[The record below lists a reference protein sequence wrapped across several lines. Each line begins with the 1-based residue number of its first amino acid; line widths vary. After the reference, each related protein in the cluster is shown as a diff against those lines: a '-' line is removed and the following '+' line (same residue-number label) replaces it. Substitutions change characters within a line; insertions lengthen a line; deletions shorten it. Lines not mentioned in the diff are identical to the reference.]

1 MDFVHIYWCT
11 FNDVNKAPA
20 VGMQSRNFSLIA
32 EMHKNACSAGFVAH
46 ALRIEVT
53 RTPDSPSHHLSDA
66 ADTTHTECC
75 SAVALKCVSLGSRIL
90 SVALPV
96 CLTLWAGAVWWPL

>member
-1 MDFVHIYWCT
+1 MDFVHIEWCA

-20 VGMQSRNFSLIA
+20 VAIQSRNFSLSA

-46 ALRIEVT
+46 ALRIEMT
-53 RTPDSPSHHLSDA
+53 KTPDSPSHLLSDA
-66 ADTTHTECC
+66 AGTTHSECC

-96 CLTLWAGAVWWPL
+96 CLTLRAGAVWWSL